1 MSTHSQKKKPAVVL
15 TLGGGA
21 NRGVSHLGFLQFFE
35 EHEVPVKSITGVS
48 IGSIVATM
56 YLNGVP
62 LDTIKRAFVEDISF
76 PPLFTAVRAILPSL
90 NPLRILGVVDL
101 IPLMSHLVEKY
112 NLKPQP
118 GLRMTAYDV
127 LRLESV
133 VFEGLDYDLT
143 LALAASCSVPGLM
156 RPVYV
161 NRDGKRR
168 LLVDGGVHHPH
179 PGSPGEISKGSG
191 KGTTT
196 IVSKL
201 IGGSLVDTVYPNGP
215 NEHVVAVSND
225 VDDFFGRLSE
235 SEVARRA
242 SLGYSQTKAALTV
255 SHKGVVRPRS

>member
-1 MSTHSQKKKPAVVL
+1 MSTNSQKKPAVAL

-35 EHEVPVKSITGVS
+35 EHEVPIKSITGVS

-62 LDTIKRAFVEDISF
+62 LDAIKRAFVEDISF

-90 NPLRILGVVDL
+90 NPLRMLGVVDL
-101 IPLMSHLVEKY
+101 IPLMSHLVQKY
-112 NLKPQP
+112 DLKPQP

-179 PGSPGEISKGSG
+179 PGNTSGESKGT
-191 KGTTT
+191 KT

-215 NEHVVAVSND
+215 HEHVVSVSND

-255 SHKGVVRPRS
+255 SPKGVVRPRS

>member
-1 MSTHSQKKKPAVVL
+1 MSTHSQKRPAVEL

-21 NRGVSHLGFLQFFE
+21 NRGASHLGFLQFFE
-35 EHEVPVKSITGVS
+35 EHKVPVRSITGVS
-48 IGSIVATM
+48 IGSIVAAM

-62 LDTIKRAFVEDISF
+62 LNDIKRAFVEDISF
-76 PPLFTAVRAILPSL
+76 PPLSTAVRAILPSL
-90 NPLRILGVVDL
+90 NPLRMLGLIDL
-101 IPLMSHLVEKY
+101 VPLMSHLVEKY

-143 LALAASCSVPGLM
+143 LALAASCAVPGLM

-161 NRDGKRR
+161 NGGGKRR

-179 PGSPGEISKGSG
+179 PGRPGNKGRPNG
-191 KGTTT
+191 ITT

-201 IGGSLVDTVYPNGP
+201 IGGTVVDTVYPNGP
-215 NEHVVAVSND
+215 HEHVVSVSND

-235 SEVARRA
+235 EEVARR
-242 SLGYSQTKAALTV
+242 SSHGYNQTKAALTV
-255 SHKGVVRPRS
+255 SPKGAVRPRS

>member
-1 MSTHSQKKKPAVVL
+1 MSTHSQKRPAVVL

-21 NRGVSHLGFLQFFE
+21 NRGASHLGFLQFFE
-35 EHEVPVKSITGVS
+35 EHEVPIKSITGVS
-48 IGSIVATM
+48 IGSIVAAM

-62 LDTIKRAFVEDISF
+62 LNDIKRAFVEDISF
-76 PPLFTAVRAILPSL
+76 PPLSTAVRAILPSL
-90 NPLRILGVVDL
+90 DPLRILGLIDL
-101 IPLMSHLVEKY
+101 VPLMSHLVEKY

-143 LALAASCSVPGLM
+143 LALAASCAVPGLM

-161 NRDGKRR
+161 NEGGKRR

-179 PGSPGEISKGSG
+179 PGNSNGTG
-191 KGTTT
+191 KGTKT

-201 IGGSLVDTVYPNGP
+201 IGGSLIDSVYPNGP
-215 NEHVVAVSND
+215 HEHVVSVSND

-235 SEVARRA
+235 EEVARR
-242 SLGYSQTKAALTV
+242 SSHGYSQTKAALTV
-255 SHKGVVRPRS
+255 SPTGAVRRRS

>member
-1 MSTHSQKKKPAVVL
+1 MATHSQKKPAVAL

-35 EHEVPVKSITGVS
+35 EHEVPIKSITGVS

-62 LDTIKRAFVEDISF
+62 LDAIKRAFVEDISF
-76 PPLFTAVRAILPSL
+76 PPLSTAVRAILPSL
-90 NPLRILGVVDL
+90 NPLRILGLIDL
-101 IPLMSHLVEKY
+101 VPLMSHLVQKY

-143 LALAASCSVPGLM
+143 LALAASCAVPGLM

-161 NRDGKRR
+161 NDGKRR
-168 LLVDGGVHHPH
+168 LLVDGGVYHPH
-179 PGSPGEISKGSG
+179 PGSTSGERN
-191 KGTTT
+191 GTKT

-215 NEHVVAVSND
+215 HEHVVNVSND

-235 SEVARRA
+235 SEVARR
-242 SLGYSQTKAALTV
+242 SSHGYSQTKAALAV
-255 SHKGVVRPRS
+255 SPKGVVRPRS